1 MSVSAVVSPTG
12 ALTMVGFLAVVDC
25 RSPDLGETIATLP
38 PSELEW
44 QPAAHSNGVQC
55 SVVYLYLERVE
66 IAVDERML
74 RVVPGTWY
82 SPHFIIIQSGVV
94 KWRGGSCPCSLL
106 LASQAASAAA
116 ATQAASENEASAP
129 CGGQETCQESQ
140 SFH

>member
-1 MSVSAVVSPTG
+1 MSPINGLLRRSLALRHKADSRVLPTGEVDDEDRREMSVSAVVSPTG

-66 IAVDERML
+66 IAVDE
-74 RVVPGTWY
+74 
-82 SPHFIIIQSGVV
+82 
-94 KWRGGSCPCSLL
+94 LL
-106 LASQAASAAA
+106 V
-116 ATQAASENEASAP
+116 ATS
-129 CGGQETCQESQ
+129 
-140 SFH
+140 